1 MTYQEAVEVMKQNK
15 RVRHQMF
22 TQDEYFEMQH
32 GVITCEMGYNMTDW
46 YKGHEW
52 QKDGWYIVEHR
63 HEN

>member
-1 MTYQEAVEVMKQNK
+1 MTYQEAVEAMKEGK
-15 RVRHQMF
+15 RVRAQGF
-22 TQDEYFEMQH
+22 TDDEYFEMQC

-52 QKDGWYIVEHR
+52 QKDGWSIVEHQ